1 MLNGMA
7 AGKAEPRCTQALPS
21 ADSSRTNGCPDA
33 EAAVAEEE
41 QEEEAEANDA
51 LALGSLVDA
60 LVPQDPAANRAAHS
74 GLAPGKQPAWAAARG
89 RT

>member
-1 MLNGMA
+1 
-7 AGKAEPRCTQALPS
+7 
-21 ADSSRTNGCPDA
+21 
-33 EAAVAEEE
+33 VAEEE